1 MTVETYKNYKI
12 RVDYGDCWNATIFP
26 PGERRSHPVVVRVAG
41 DEGEAKLIERVKL
54 VIDQHI
60 KDKTPPKRG

>member
-12 RVDYGDCWNATIFP
+12 RIDYEDCWNATIFP
-26 PGERRSHPVVVRVAG
+26 PGKRRPHPVVVRVTG
-41 DEGEAKLIERVKL
+41 DEGEAKLIECVKL

-60 KDKTPPKRG
+60 KDKPP